1 MKRSLPVFAFLV
13 LIGGCGSIFDP
24 RPYVASE
31 DCSLFPQLLK
41 KPICTAEH
49 NKPSSEIKAD
59 MHVSSIKFTDLSKAA
74 KNLELLSVGYAQKR
88 NSFMWQQYAFDIPM
102 FGLAL
107 ATAVA
112 GVYGAPAKVVLGLGL
127 GSAGAAGTRAYFS
140 PRTLIAAYGGA
151 AEALSCASSVATQ
164 LDTIKVNVINDAGD
178 NPEKIAKKLSIA
190 LVDEGSTPKSTDP
203 VTVKAYAA
211 LASLNAALGI
221 LEGAPARLESFADAI
236 IRSTTAKA
244 VDGVQNLRDALAA
257 LEANGLPLKP
267 KEQPP
272 VIKPFGFSSSPNTQI
287 PILTAEAE
295 NIAALTTAAWA
306 GLTTC
311 TLQSVAK

>member
-31 DCSLFPQLLK
+31 DCSLFPQTLK

-59 MHVSSIKFTDLSKAA
+59 MHVSSIKFTDLSKAQ

-112 GVYGAPAKVVLGLGL
+112 GVYGAPANVVLGLGL

-164 LDTIKVNVINDAGD
+164 LDTINTTKMPGD
-178 NPEKIAKKLSIA
+178 GVPKDIADKLLIA

-272 VIKPFGFSSSPNTQI
+272 VIKLNEFSSRPNAQI
-287 PILTAEAE
+287 PILAAEAE

-311 TLQSVAK
+311 TLQSVTK